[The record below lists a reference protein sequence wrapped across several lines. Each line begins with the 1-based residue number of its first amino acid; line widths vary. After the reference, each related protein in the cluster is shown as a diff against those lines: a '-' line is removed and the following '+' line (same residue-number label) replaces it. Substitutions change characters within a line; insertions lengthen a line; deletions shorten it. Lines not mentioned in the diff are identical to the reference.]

1 MNVNF
6 DDLRIFTQ
14 TVLHGGIS
22 AAAKANDMQRSKVS
36 RRLQTLEEQL
46 GCELLIR
53 TTRTIELTESGKHLY
68 ELVAQQF
75 YHIEQSLIAVKESK
89 QDFSGVIR
97 IAIPSAL
104 MTSQIFKSIITEYS
118 SSFPNVRI
126 EIENHQ
132 ESIDLK
138 RQGFDLQV
146 LPDAVSVTDD
156 SYVQFSLIHYYSHLV
171 ASPNY
176 LRSHPPC
183 ESVNDLKAHRVF
195 TNRFNADLLDDDI
208 PIQLK
213 TDDLNLMHYLALK
226 SQGIAFLPQTH
237 SKKSIESGELVQV
250 LPHTQFPRLSLTLIY
265 PSAKALSKKTRAFI
279 DLFREKLNSS
289 D

>member
-1 MNVNF
+1 MNVSF

-75 YHIEQSLIAVKESK
+75 YHIEQSLLAVKESK
-89 QDFSGVIR
+89 QDLSGVIR

-104 MTSQIFKSIITEYS
+104 MTSQVFKSIITEYS
-118 SSFPNVRI
+118 SAFPNVRI

-132 ESIDLK
+132 QSIDLK

-146 LPDAVSVTDD
+146 LPNVVNVTDD
-156 SYVQFSLIHYYSHLV
+156 SYVQFNLIHYNSHLV
-171 ASPNY
+171 ASPKY
-176 LRSHPPC
+176 LRLHPPC
-183 ESVNDLKAHRVF
+183 ESVIDLKAHRIF
-195 TNRFNADLLDDDI
+195 ANRFNADLLSDDI

-213 TDDLNLMHYLALK
+213 TDDLNLMLHLALK
-226 SQGIAFLPQTH
+226 DQGIAFLPQTH
-237 SKKSIESGELVQV
+237 VKKSLDSGELVTV
-250 LPHTQFPRLSLTLIY
+250 LPSIEFPSLSLTLVY

-279 DLFREKLNSS
+279 DLFRQKLGNS